1 MNGRKVMEITVDSW
15 LLEKVAS
22 LKEKIAKM
30 MQMQAKELKLRRK
43 SGGVLKEDKSLADN
57 NVEAGQMLTAT
68 WRFSRW
74 EV

>member
-1 MNGRKVMEITVDSW
+1 MDSW

>member
-1 MNGRKVMEITVDSW
+1 
-15 LLEKVAS
+15 
-22 LKEKIAKM
+22 
-30 MQMQAKELKLRRK
+30 MQIQAKELKLRRK